1 MGVPAERTHEPLP
14 PRVVVTGSESTGK
27 TTLAEQLADALGTIW
42 VPEYAREYA
51 RQAQRRLTAGD
62 VAPIARGQLQG
73 EVRAIDA
80 WRATFAGTVS
90 PPPLVLDTD
99 LVSTTIYAE
108 HYYGECPPWI
118 VTEARGRLAD
128 LYLLCEPDLPWE
140 PDGIRDSPTERL
152 QLHGAFRQ
160 RLVAWGARVESVAGI
175 GATRLERGLLAVRN
189 ASELPDEKSS
199 HQ

>member
-1 MGVPAERTHEPLP
+1 MVTGASPDAIAGRLP

-27 TTLAEQLADALGTIW
+27 TTLAAQLAGALGSMW

-51 RQAQRRLTAGD
+51 RQAQRALTADD

-73 EVRAIDA
+73 EARAIDA
-80 WRATFAGTVS
+80 WRTAFAGTVS

-118 VTEARGRLAD
+118 MSAARERLAD
-128 LYLLCEPDLPWE
+128 VYLLCEPDLPWE

-152 QLHGAFRQ
+152 QLHSAFQ
-160 RLVAWGARVESVAGI
+160 ERLIAWGTRIAPVRGLGDE
-175 GATRLERGLLAVRN
+175 RLECALAAVRDVP
-189 ASELPDEKSS
+189 SLRQE
-199 HQ
+199 

>member
-1 MGVPAERTHEPLP
+1 MGDPAEGPRRRLP

-27 TTLAEQLADALGTIW
+27 TTMAAALAEALGTPW
-42 VPEYAREYA
+42 VPEFSREYA
-51 RQAQRRLTAGD
+51 RQAQRPLTAED

-73 EVRAIDA
+73 EARFIDA
-80 WRATFAGTVS
+80 WRTEFTGTVS

-118 VTEARGRLAD
+118 VTEARDRLAD

-140 PDGIRDSPTERL
+140 ADGIRDSPTERQ
-152 QLHGAFRQ
+152 QLDAAFRE
-160 RLVAWGARVESVAGI
+160 RLIAWGARIAPVSGYGDE
-175 GATRLERGLLAVRN
+175 RLARALAAVR
-189 ASELPDEKSS
+189 EVPLLRHE
-199 HQ
+199 